1 MLDFHCNVGK
11 NFFRNSKS
19 KATLCQ
25 IMTVFGQKKG
35 ESCDKRSSHSGA
47 FSSFSTESHVINH
60 TTLLNSFTSFLG

>member
-1 MLDFHCNVGK
+1 
-11 NFFRNSKS
+11 
-19 KATLCQ
+19 
-25 IMTVFGQKKG
+25 MTVFGQKKG